1 MGTYRTG
8 ILWNISW
15 WHTVNTVFLVQ
26 HGNITSWNYQL
37 GPCPIMVPNCTAEDT
52 RQYLVWDKEGS
63 EDTTDHVCSELFT
76 AAENGDDPLE
86 TGRGRSKKRKDKKG
100 RKSNKKKRK
109 VSTSSS
115 RSSSS
120 SSSSEESRIQVL
132 QVRRLYG
139 FHYSSSPGEIFTIDQ
154 VKLIWIDIL

>member
-15 WHTVNTVFLVQ
+15 WHTVNTVFLFQ
-26 HGNITSWNYQL
+26 HGNIKSWNYQL
-37 GPCPIMVPNCTAEDT
+37 GPCPTMVPNCTAEET

-86 TGRGRSKKRKDKKG
+86 TGRGRSKKRKDKKRRKG
-100 RKSNKKKRK
+100 RFPLLRPGPVQAHRLQRK
-109 VSTSSS
+109 
-115 RSSSS
+115 
-120 SSSSEESRIQVL
+120 SRIQVL
-132 QVRRLYG
+132 QARRLYG

>member
-1 MGTYRTG
+1 
-8 ILWNISW
+8 
-15 WHTVNTVFLVQ
+15 
-26 HGNITSWNYQL
+26 
-37 GPCPIMVPNCTAEDT
+37 MVPNCTAEET

-120 SSSSEESRIQVL
+120 SSSSEEKPD
-132 QVRRLYG
+132 
-139 FHYSSSPGEIFTIDQ
+139 SSSSSSEA
-154 VKLIWIDIL
+154 IWVPLFIQPWGNLYN